1 MLIRR
6 IDTLK
11 TNCNMYSASSTV
23 QKTTVPVE
31 SRAIPTLHHI
41 GFVVRSIREELE
53 GFTSSVGATWNG
65 EIFDDPLQ
73 QVRVT
78 FLQPASAA
86 EAAIELVEP
95 TVGSSPVSRFLERG
109 GGLHHLCYEVDDLEA
124 ALKLARTLGGLV
136 VKQPL
141 PAVAFKG
148 RRIAW
153 VVTRNRLVIEYLER
167 GRLS

>member
-1 MLIRR
+1 MKPVSN
-6 IDTLK
+6 TVEK
-11 TNCNMYSASSTV
+11 T
-23 QKTTVPVE
+23 PVVGAPR
-31 SRAIPTLHHI
+31 SVPTLHHI
-41 GFVVRSIREELE
+41 GFVVGSIGDEVE
-53 GFTSSVGATWNG
+53 GFAASVGATWNG

-78 FLQPASAA
+78 FLQPAFPM

-95 TVGSSPVSRFLERG
+95 ADDNSPVSRFLARG
-109 GGLHHLCYEVDDLEA
+109 GGLHHLCYEVDDLGGE
-124 ALKLARTLGGLV
+124 LKLARTRGGLI

-141 PAVAFKG
+141 AANAFQG

-167 GRLS
+167 

>member
-1 MLIRR
+1 MLVCR
-6 IDTLK
+6 IDTLR
-11 TNCNMYSASSTV
+11 TNDDMNSAPNTIQEPAV
-23 QKTTVPVE
+23 AREP
-31 SRAIPTLHHI
+31 RASPTLHHI
-41 GFVVRSIREELE
+41 GFVVGSIREEIE
-53 GFTSSVGATWNG
+53 GFTGSVGATWNG

-78 FLQPASAA
+78 FLQPAAPA

-95 TVGSSPVSRFLERG
+95 TVDNSPVSRFLARG
-109 GGLHHLCYEVDDLEA
+109 GGLHHLCYEVDDLAQE
-124 ALKLARTLGGLV
+124 LKMARSRGGLV

-167 GRLS
+167 

>member
-1 MLIRR
+1 MLVCGISVLRDELEMNSTS
-6 IDTLK
+6 I
-11 TNCNMYSASSTV
+11 AAQESTV
-23 QKTTVPVE
+23 ASDP
-31 SRAIPTLHHI
+31 RAVPTLHHV
-41 GFVVRSIREELE
+41 GFVVSSIQEEIE
-53 GFTSSVGATWNG
+53 GFAASVGATWKG

-78 FLQPASAA
+78 FLQPASPG

-95 TVGSSPVSRFLERG
+95 TVDHSPVSRFLARG
-109 GGLHHLCYEVDDLEA
+109 GGLHHLCYEVDNLEA
-124 ALKLARTLGGLV
+124 ELKQARSRGGLI

-167 GRLS
+167 

>member
-1 MLIRR
+1 MH
-6 IDTLK
+6 
-11 TNCNMYSASSTV
+11 SASSTV
-23 QKTTVPVE
+23 QKTTVAREP
-31 SRAIPTLHHI
+31 RATATLHHI
-41 GFVVRSIREELE
+41 GFVISSIREEIE

-78 FLQPASAA
+78 FLQPASAG

-95 TVGSSPVSRFLERG
+95 KVDISPVSRFLERG
-109 GGLHHLCYEVDDLEA
+109 GGLHHLCYEVDDLEE
-124 ALKLARTLGGLV
+124 ALKLARTRGGLL

-167 GRLS
+167 

>member
-1 MLIRR
+1 MLVRG
-6 IDTLK
+6 IDTLRAHRD
-11 TNCNMYSASSTV
+11 MHPASSTV
-23 QKTTVPVE
+23 QKTTVAQEPQT
-31 SRAIPTLHHI
+31 SPTLHHI
-41 GFVVRSIREELE
+41 GFVVSSIREEIE

-73 QVRVT
+73 QVQVT
-78 FLQPASAA
+78 FLQPASAN
-86 EAAIELVEP
+86 EAAIELIEP
-95 TVGSSPVSRFLERG
+95 TVDSSPVSRFLERG
-109 GGLHHLCYEVDDLEA
+109 GGLHHLCYELDDLDG
-124 ALKLARTLGGLV
+124 ALKLARARGSLV

-167 GRLS
+167 

>member
-1 MLIRR
+1 MLVRG
-6 IDTLK
+6 IDTLRA
-11 TNCNMYSASSTV
+11 NRDMHSASSTV
-23 QKTTVPVE
+23 QKTTVPCE
-31 SRAIPTLHHI
+31 SRAIQTLHHI
-41 GFVVRSIREELE
+41 GFVVSSIRDEIE

-78 FLQPASAA
+78 FLQPASAN
-86 EAAIELVEP
+86 EAAIELIEP
-95 TVGSSPVSRFLERG
+95 TLDNSPVSRFLERG
-109 GGLHHLCYEVDDLEA
+109 GGLHHLCYEVDDLED
-124 ALKLARTLGGLV
+124 ALKLARARGSLV

-141 PAVAFKG
+141 PAVAFRG

-167 GRLS
+167 

>member
-1 MLIRR
+1 MFVCR
-6 IDTLK
+6 IDAVRIRSDVK
-11 TNCNMYSASSTV
+11 SVSSTV
-23 QKTTVPVE
+23 EKTPVVLGSRTV
-31 SRAIPTLHHI
+31 PTLHHI
-41 GFVVRSIREELE
+41 GFVVGSIREEIE
-53 GFTSSVGATWNG
+53 GFAASVGATWNG

-78 FLQPASAA
+78 FLQPASPM

-95 TVGSSPVSRFLERG
+95 KVDHSPVSRFLARG

-124 ALKLARTLGGLV
+124 ELKLARVRGGLI
-136 VKQPL
+136 VKPPL
-141 PAVAFKG
+141 PAEAFKG

-167 GRLS
+167 

>member
-1 MLIRR
+1 MQ
-6 IDTLK
+6 
-11 TNCNMYSASSTV
+11 SASSTV
-23 QKTTVPVE
+23 QKTIMAGEP
-31 SRAIPTLHHI
+31 RATPTLHHI
-41 GFVVRSIREELE
+41 GFVVSSIREEIE
-53 GFTSSVGATWNG
+53 GFTSSVQASWNG

-78 FLQPASAA
+78 FLQPASPA

-95 TVGSSPVSRFLERG
+95 TVDHSPVSRFLQRG
-109 GGLHHLCYEVDDLEA
+109 GGLHHLCYEVDNLEE
-124 ALKLARTLGGLV
+124 ALKLARTCGGLV

-141 PAVAFKG
+141 PAVAFQG

-167 GRLS
+167 

>member
-1 MLIRR
+1 VLIRR

-41 GFVVRSIREELE
+41 GFVVSSIREELE

>member
-1 MLIRR
+1 
-6 IDTLK
+6 
-11 TNCNMYSASSTV
+11 
-23 QKTTVPVE
+23 
-31 SRAIPTLHHI
+31 
-41 GFVVRSIREELE
+41 
-53 GFTSSVGATWNG
+53 
-65 EIFDDPLQ
+65 LQ

-78 FLQPASAA
+78 FLQPASAG

-95 TVGSSPVSRFLERG
+95 KVDISPVSRFLERG
-109 GGLHHLCYEVDDLEA
+109 GGLHHLCYEVDDLEE
-124 ALKLARTLGGLV
+124 ALKLARTRGGLV

-167 GRLS
+167 